1 MQNPHKS
8 NIGTALSVTMTQ
20 SVEVFL
26 CDPNAVLRG
35 KWLPG
40 SFLNKLDDG
49 VAFPFSL
56 LGCDVWGREVHET
69 GLHIDSGDKDALCLP
84 VAGRTVEVPWAD
96 QSTVQAMLT
105 MYHSDGTPF
114 MGDPRHVL
122 ARQVDRLA
130 ARGLSARVAI
140 ELEFYVYERSVD
152 TDRPRPAGTLGFG
165 PDHQDMYALRDL
177 DRQRP
182 LMDAIQQACA
192 QQNLPIDAFV
202 SEAAPGQ
209 YEVNLEHRDPLDAA
223 DDAVMLKRVI
233 TQVAR
238 KLGTAV
244 TFMAKPFADH
254 PGNGLHVHVSMADKD
269 GPLFGREDTGTRTL
283 YHAVQGLLATMEES
297 QIGFVHT
304 FNGFRRMQ
312 PGSYAPASLSWGENN
327 RSVAIRLPEA
337 DPPARRLE
345 HRLAGADANPYLVT
359 ALVLAGMLKGMD
371 DAIDPPP
378 AVEGNAYTDEDLI
391 RLSPFMD
398 DAIEKFDESS
408 FIEDAVGEEFRRI
421 FTAVKRIEYTTFA
434 SHITNLEHQI
444 FL

>member
-1 MQNPHKS
+1 
-8 NIGTALSVTMTQ
+8 MTQ
-20 SVEVFL
+20 SIEVFL

-40 SFLNKLDDG
+40 SALSKLDKG

-84 VAGRTVEVPWAD
+84 VEGRTVNAPWVD
-96 QSTVQAMLT
+96 QPTQQAMLT
-105 MYHSDGTPF
+105 MHHADGAPF

-122 ARQVDRLA
+122 AAQVEKLK
-130 ARGLSARVAI
+130 ARGLTANVAI
-140 ELEFYVYERSVD
+140 ELEFYVYERSAD
-152 TDRPRPAGTLGFG
+152 SGRPRPAGSLTPG

-192 QQNLPIDAFV
+192 EQNLPVDAFV

-209 YEVNLEHRDPLDAA
+209 YEVNLKHRDPLGAA
-223 DDAVMLKRVI
+223 DDAVMLKRLI
-233 TQVAR
+233 MQIAR
-238 KLGTAV
+238 KQGTDV

-254 PGNGLHVHVSMADKD
+254 PGNGLHVHVSLADTQGSIFAD
-269 GPLFGREDTGTRTL
+269 QNSGPSKLR
-283 YHAVQGLLATMEES
+283 HAVQGLLSTMEEA
-297 QIGFVHT
+297 QLGFVHT
-304 FNGFRRMQ
+304 YNGFRRMQ
-312 PGSYAPASLSWGENN
+312 LGSYAPASLSWGENN

-337 DPPARRLE
+337 DPAARRLE
-345 HRLAGADANPYLVT
+345 HRLAGADANPYIVT
-359 ALVLAGMLKGMD
+359 ALVLAGMVKGMD
-371 DAIDPPP
+371 EAIAPPA
-378 AVEGNAYTDEDLI
+378 AVEGNAYTDASLT

-398 DAIEKFDESS
+398 DALERFDASA
-408 FIEDAVGEEFRRI
+408 FVRDALGPEFCHI
-421 FTAVKRIEYTTFA
+421 YTAVKRAEYATFA
-434 SHITNLEHQI
+434 GHITNLEHQI

>member
-1 MQNPHKS
+1 MQSHFPN
-8 NIGTALSVTMTQ
+8 LQ
-20 SVEVFL
+20 SPESIEVFL

-40 SFLNKLDDG
+40 SALTRLHDG

-69 GLHIDSGDKDALCLP
+69 GLHIDSGDRDALCLP
-84 VAGRTVEVPWAD
+84 VEGRTVQVPWAD
-96 QSTVQAMLT
+96 RTTVQSMLS
-105 MYHSDGTPF
+105 MHHADGSPF

-122 ARQVDRLA
+122 AAQVEKLA
-130 ARGLSARVAI
+130 AHGLSAKVAI
-140 ELEFYVYERSVD
+140 ELEFYVYEHSAD
-152 TDRPRPAGTLGFG
+152 SGRPRPAGTLTPG

-192 QQNLPIDAFV
+192 DQDLPIDAFV

-209 YEVNLEHRDPLDAA
+209 YEVNLKHRDPLGAA
-223 DDAVMLKRVI
+223 DDAVMLKRLI
-233 TQVAR
+233 TQIAR
-238 KLGTAV
+238 AQDTKV

-254 PGNGLHVHVSMADKD
+254 PGNGLHVHVSLVDKT
-269 GPLFGREDTGTRTL
+269 GPIFSDPIAGTGKL
-283 YHAVQGLLATMEES
+283 YHAVQGLLSTMEEA

-304 FNGFRRMQ
+304 YNGFRRMQ

-337 DPPARRLE
+337 EPSARRLE
-345 HRLAGADANPYLVT
+345 HRLAGADANPYIVT
-359 ALVLAGMLKGMD
+359 ALVLAGMMKGMN
-371 DAIDPPP
+371 DATDPPS
-378 AVEGNAYTDEDLI
+378 AVETNAYTDDQLK

-398 DAIEKFDESS
+398 DAVERFDQST
-408 FIEDAVGEEFRRI
+408 FIQQALGEEFCRI
-421 FTAVKRIEYTTFA
+421 FTAIKRTEYTTFS

>member
-1 MQNPHKS
+1 MTNPKAES
-8 NIGTALSVTMTQ
+8 I
-20 SVEVFL
+20 EVFL
-26 CDPNAVLRG
+26 TDPNAILRG

-40 SFLNKLDDG
+40 SALPKLGDG

-84 VAGRTVEVPWAD
+84 VDGRTVSVPWAD
-96 QSTVQAMLT
+96 RPTVQVMLS
-105 MYHSDGTPF
+105 MHHADGRPF

-122 ARQVDRLA
+122 ARQVERLE
-130 ARGLSARVAI
+130 ARGLTANVAI
-140 ELEFYVYERSVD
+140 ELEFYVYEMSAD
-152 TDRPRPAGTLGFG
+152 TGRPRPAGTLVSG

-182 LMDAIQQACA
+182 LMDAIQQACLD
-192 QQNLPIDAFV
+192 QGLPIDAFV

-209 YEVNLEHRDPLDAA
+209 YEVNLKHRDPLGAA
-223 DDAVMLKRVI
+223 DDAIMLKRII
-233 TQVAR
+233 TQIAR
-238 KLGTAV
+238 RQGTDV

-254 PGNGLHVHVSMADKD
+254 PGNGLHVHVSLSDAK
-269 GPLFGREDTGTRTL
+269 GAVFGDPKTGTPKL
-283 YHAVQGLLATMEES
+283 YHAVQGLLSTMVEA
-297 QIGFVHT
+297 QIGFVST

-337 DPPARRLE
+337 EPPARRLE
-345 HRLAGADANPYLVT
+345 HRLAGGDANPYLVT

-371 DAIDPPP
+371 EAIDPPEP
-378 AVEGNAYTDEDLI
+378 VATNAYTDAGLE

-398 DAIEKFDESS
+398 DAVERFANSA
-408 FIEDAVGEEFRRI
+408 FVEDAVGADFARI
-421 FTAVKRIEYTTFA
+421 FSALKRAEYATFS
-434 SHITNLEHQI
+434 SHIMPLEHQI

>member
-1 MQNPHKS
+1 
-8 NIGTALSVTMTQ
+8 MTQ
-20 SVEVFL
+20 SIEVFL

-40 SFLNKLDDG
+40 SALSKLDKG

-84 VAGRTVEVPWAD
+84 VEGRTVNVPWAD
-96 QSTVQAMLT
+96 QPTQQAMLT
-105 MYHSDGTPF
+105 MHHADGAPF

-122 ARQVDRLA
+122 AAQVEKLK
-130 ARGLSARVAI
+130 ARGLTANVAV
-140 ELEFYVYERSVD
+140 ELEFYVYERSAD
-152 TDRPRPAGTLGFG
+152 SGRPRPAGSLTPG

-192 QQNLPIDAFV
+192 EQNLPVDAFV

-209 YEVNLEHRDPLDAA
+209 YEVNLKHRDPLGAA
-223 DDAVMLKRVI
+223 DDAVMLKRLI
-233 TQVAR
+233 MQIAR
-238 KLGTAV
+238 NQGTDV

-254 PGNGLHVHVSMADKD
+254 PGNGLHVHVSLADTQGSIFAD
-269 GPLFGREDTGTRTL
+269 QNSGPSKLR
-283 YHAVQGLLATMEES
+283 HAVQGLLSTMEEA
-297 QIGFVHT
+297 QLGFVHT
-304 FNGFRRMQ
+304 YNGFRRMQ
-312 PGSYAPASLSWGENN
+312 LGSYAPASLSWGENN

-337 DPPARRLE
+337 DPAARRLE
-345 HRLAGADANPYLVT
+345 HRLAGADANPYIVT
-359 ALVLAGMLKGMD
+359 ALVLAGMVKGMD
-371 DAIDPPP
+371 EGIDPSA
-378 AVEGNAYTDEDLI
+378 AVEGNAYTDASLT

-398 DAIEKFDESS
+398 DALERFDASA
-408 FIEDAVGEEFRRI
+408 FVHDALGPEFCRI
-421 FTAVKRIEYTTFA
+421 YTAVKRAEYATFA
-434 SHITNLEHQI
+434 GHITNLEHQI

>member
-1 MQNPHKS
+1 MKS
-8 NIGTALSVTMTQ
+8 ESL
-20 SVEVFL
+20 EVFL

-40 SFLNKLDDG
+40 SALPKLGEG

-84 VAGRTVEVPWAD
+84 VEGRTVEVPWAD
-96 QSTVQAMLT
+96 RPTVQAMLT
-105 MYHSDGTPF
+105 MHHADGAPF

-122 ARQVDRLA
+122 GAQVEKLA
-130 ARGLSARVAI
+130 SRGLTAQVAI
-140 ELEFYVYERSVD
+140 ELEFYVYERSAD
-152 TDRPRPAGTLGFG
+152 TGRPRPAGTLVSG

-192 QQNLPIDAFV
+192 DQGLPIDAFV

-209 YEVNLEHRDPLDAA
+209 YEVNLKHRDPVGAA
-223 DDAVMLKRVI
+223 DDAIMLKRLI
-233 TQVAR
+233 TQIAY
-238 KLGTAV
+238 KQGTDV

-254 PGNGLHVHVSMADKD
+254 PGNGLHVHVSLADEN
-269 GPLFGREDTGTRTL
+269 GPIFAHPDTGTPKL
-283 YHAVQGLLATMEES
+283 YHAVQGLLATMEEA
-297 QIGFVHT
+297 QVGFVHT

-359 ALVLAGMLKGMD
+359 ALVLAGMLKGLTE
-371 DAIDPPP
+371 AIDPPAP
-378 AVEGNAYTDEDLI
+378 VEANAYTDATLS

-398 DAIEKFDESS
+398 DAIERLASSDFARDALGDE
-408 FIEDAVGEEFRRI
+408 FLAIY
-421 FTAVKRIEYTTFA
+421 TAVKRAEYTSFA
-434 SHITNLEHQI
+434 GHITSLEHQI

>member
-1 MQNPHKS
+1 
-8 NIGTALSVTMTQ
+8 MTLPRPD
-20 SVEVFL
+20 SIEVFL

-40 SFLNKLDDG
+40 SALAKLHKG

-84 VAGRTVEVPWAD
+84 VEGRTVQVPWAD
-96 QSTVQAMLT
+96 RTTVQSMLS
-105 MYHSDGTPF
+105 MYHTDGSPF

-122 ARQVDRLA
+122 AAQVEKLA
-130 ARGLSARVAI
+130 ARGLSANVAI
-140 ELEFYVYERSVD
+140 ELEFYVFEHSAD
-152 TDRPRPAGTLGFG
+152 SGRPRPAGTLMPG

-192 QQNLPIDAFV
+192 DQDLPIDAFV

-209 YEVNLEHRDPLDAA
+209 YEVNLKHRDPLGAA
-223 DDAVMLKRVI
+223 DDAVMLKRLI
-233 TQVAR
+233 SQIAR
-238 KLGTAV
+238 VQDTKV

-254 PGNGLHVHVSMADKD
+254 PGNGLHVHVSLADANGQVFAD
-269 GPLFGREDTGTRTL
+269 PQTGTTKL
-283 YHAVQGLLATMEES
+283 YHGVQGLLSTMEEA

-337 DPPARRLE
+337 EPPARRLE
-345 HRLAGADANPYLVT
+345 HRLAGADANPYIVT
-359 ALVLAGMLKGMD
+359 ALVLAGMMKGLD
-371 DAIDPPP
+371 EAKNPPP
-378 AVEGNAYTDEDLI
+378 AVETNAYTDDGLK

-398 DAIEKFDESS
+398 DAVERFDQSA
-408 FIEDAVGEEFRRI
+408 FIKQAVGDEFCRI
-421 FTAVKRIEYTTFA
+421 FTAIKRTEYTTFA

>member
-1 MQNPHKS
+1 M
-8 NIGTALSVTMTQ
+8 TAQAPESL
-20 SVEVFL
+20 EVFL
-26 CDPNAVLRG
+26 IDPNAVLRG

-40 SFLNKLDDG
+40 SALSKLGDG

-84 VAGRTVEVPWAD
+84 VEGRTVRVPWAD
-96 QSTVQAMLT
+96 HPTVQAMLS
-105 MYHSDGTPF
+105 MHHADGAPF

-122 ARQVDRLA
+122 AAQVERLT
-130 ARGLSARVAI
+130 ARDLTASVAI
-140 ELEFYVYERSVD
+140 ELEFYVYERSID
-152 TDRPRPAGTLGFG
+152 SGRPRPAGTLMPG

-182 LMDAIQQACA
+182 LMDAIQQACVE
-192 QQNLPIDAFV
+192 QDLPIDAYV

-209 YEVNLEHRDPLDAA
+209 YEVNLKHRDPLSAA
-223 DDAVMLKRVI
+223 DDAVMLKRLI
-233 TQVAR
+233 TQIAR
-238 KLGTAV
+238 KQGTDV

-254 PGNGLHVHVSMADKD
+254 PGNGLHVHVSLQSKTDAV
-269 GPLFGREDTGTRTL
+269 FGDPDTGNQKL
-283 YHAVQGLLATMEES
+283 YHAVQGLLATMEDA

-337 DPPARRLE
+337 EPQARRVE
-345 HRLAGADANPYLVT
+345 HRLAGADANPYIVT

-378 AVEGNAYTDEDLI
+378 AVEANAYTDTSLK
-391 RLSPFMD
+391 RLLPFMD
-398 DAIEKFDESS
+398 DAIDRFEASAFIHDALGDE
-408 FIEDAVGEEFRRI
+408 FCRI
-421 FTAVKRIEYTTFA
+421 FTALKRAEYTTFS
-434 SHITNLEHQI
+434 SHITTLEHQI

>member
-1 MQNPHKS
+1 M
-8 NIGTALSVTMTQ
+8 TAQAPESL
-20 SVEVFL
+20 EVFL
-26 CDPNAVLRG
+26 TDPNAILRG

-40 SFLNKLDDG
+40 SALAKLGDG

-84 VAGRTVEVPWAD
+84 VEGRVVRVPWAD
-96 QSTVQAMLT
+96 QPTVQAMLS
-105 MYHSDGTPF
+105 MHHADGSPF
-114 MGDPRHVL
+114 MGDPRNVL
-122 ARQVDRLA
+122 ADQVERLA
-130 ARGLSARVAI
+130 ARQLTASIAI
-140 ELEFYVYERSVD
+140 ELEFYVYERSAD
-152 TDRPRPAGTLGFG
+152 SGRPRPAGTLMPG

-182 LMDAIQQACA
+182 LMDAIQQACSE
-192 QQNLPIDAFV
+192 QDLPIDAFV

-209 YEVNLEHRDPLDAA
+209 YEVNLKHRDPLGAA
-223 DDAVMLKRVI
+223 DDAVMLKRLI
-233 TQVAR
+233 TQIAR
-238 KLGTAV
+238 QQGTHV

-254 PGNGLHVHVSMADKD
+254 PGNGLHVHASLHGKGEAV
-269 GPLFGREDTGTRTL
+269 FGHPATGDQQLR
-283 YHAVQGLLATMEES
+283 HAVQGLLSTMDEA

-312 PGSYAPASLSWGENN
+312 SGSYAPASLSWGENN

-337 DPPARRLE
+337 EPKARRVE
-345 HRLAGADANPYLVT
+345 HRLAGADANPYIVS

-371 DAIDPPP
+371 EGAEPPP
-378 AVEGNAYTDEDLI
+378 AIEANAYTDTSLK

-398 DAIEKFDESS
+398 DAIERFETGS
-408 FIEDAVGEEFRRI
+408 FGRDALGEEFCRI
-421 FTAVKRIEYTTFA
+421 FAALKRAEYTTF
-434 SHITNLEHQI
+434 SNHITTLEHQI